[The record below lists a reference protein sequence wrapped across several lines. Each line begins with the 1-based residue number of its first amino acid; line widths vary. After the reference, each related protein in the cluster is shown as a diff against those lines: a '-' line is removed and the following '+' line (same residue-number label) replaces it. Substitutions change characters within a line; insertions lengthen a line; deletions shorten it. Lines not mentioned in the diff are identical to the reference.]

1 MKIDYEATKIFVR
14 PGSTDLR
21 KGTSGLLVIIENEK
35 SLNALDNSIF
45 IFCNKNHKLIKV
57 IFFPDENKAS
67 FSTE

>member
-14 PGSTDLR
+14 PGSPDLR
-21 KGTSGLLVIIENEK
+21 KGTSGLLAIIENEMN
-35 SLNALDNSIF
+35 LNVLDNSVF

-57 IFFPDENKAS
+57 IFSPDENKAS